1 MFITEYKE
9 EFKKDFIELNM
20 EWITR
25 YFTPE
30 KEDYEVL
37 ENVDFLLASGGM
49 IYCAVEDGRV
59 LAVCMTVPL
68 ENGVWEICKLA
79 ALGQYTG
86 KGAGSAVFRACMDY
100 AIAHGAQK
108 LTLISNRIL
117 EPALHI
123 YRKCGFQETALDK
136 NYWGLERANIAFE
149 YIVSDDSPE
158 YFSVHHAV

>member
-1 MFITEYKE
+1 MYITENKE
-9 EFKKDFIELNM
+9 EFKKDFIDLNM

-37 ENVDFLLASGGM
+37 ENVDSLLASGGM
-49 IYCAVEDGRV
+49 IYCALEDGRV
-59 LAVCMTVPL
+59 LAVCMTAPL

-86 KGAGSAVFRACMDY
+86 KGAGSAVFCSCMDY
-100 AIAHGAQK
+100 AIAHGAKK

-117 EPALHI
+117 KPALHI

-136 NYWGLERANIAFE
+136 SYWGLERADIAFE
-149 YIVSDDSPE
+149 YLIPNE
-158 YFSVHHAV
+158 KI